1 MNKVEQK
8 QWEGKNVTTSKHN
21 AQSSSGNAMLMK
33 FDGGAREH
41 IEPVLRPRQRKA
53 REARMNLEE
62 LGTLDSSPRPKRRRE
77 ETCFR
82 GHRHIDPRI
91 ARQTSPRERQ
101 SDSYSSR
108 SGTARLHAIARQH
121 RTTPTTHTGPT
132 FRACEADSRSSPSWA
147 ANRTGGFSPIMRDR
161 VVPGRDLTRLFVL
174 RRCVQPSPI
183 LVLHHA
189 SGRPSVRRVGVR
201 EGKIAR
207 PVCHCLALLRTRDN
221 ARSVRRA

>member
-41 IEPVLRPRQRKA
+41 IEPVLRPRQREA
-53 REARMNLEE
+53 REACMNLEE

-82 GHRHIDPRI
+82 GHRHIDARI

-101 SDSYSSR
+101 SYSSSSR
-108 SGTARLHAIARQH
+108 SGTARLHAIAR
-121 RTTPTTHTGPT
+121 
-132 FRACEADSRSSPSWA
+132 
-147 ANRTGGFSPIMRDR
+147 
-161 VVPGRDLTRLFVL
+161 
-174 RRCVQPSPI
+174 
-183 LVLHHA
+183 
-189 SGRPSVRRVGVR
+189 
-201 EGKIAR
+201 
-207 PVCHCLALLRTRDN
+207 
-221 ARSVRRA
+221 

>member
-41 IEPVLRPRQRKA
+41 IEPVLRPRQR
-53 REARMNLEE
+53 EARMNLEE

-91 ARQTSPRERQ
+91 SRQTSPRERQ
-101 SDSYSSR
+101 SYSSSSR
-108 SGTARLHAIARQH
+108 SGTARLHAIAR
-121 RTTPTTHTGPT
+121 
-132 FRACEADSRSSPSWA
+132 
-147 ANRTGGFSPIMRDR
+147 
-161 VVPGRDLTRLFVL
+161 
-174 RRCVQPSPI
+174 
-183 LVLHHA
+183 
-189 SGRPSVRRVGVR
+189 
-201 EGKIAR
+201 
-207 PVCHCLALLRTRDN
+207 
-221 ARSVRRA
+221 